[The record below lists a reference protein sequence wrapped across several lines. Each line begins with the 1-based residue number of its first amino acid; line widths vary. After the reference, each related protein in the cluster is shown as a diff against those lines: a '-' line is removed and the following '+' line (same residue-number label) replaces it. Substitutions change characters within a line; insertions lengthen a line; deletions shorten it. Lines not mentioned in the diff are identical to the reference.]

1 MLKPWQI
8 EKSKPI
14 LKKLDESAELS
25 IDNDGTLKIG
35 DRSTTIDATTFLY
48 NLQQPRKRLHDPDY
62 KTILENLD
70 ISPTLVANADAKQ
83 LVEPKV
89 VKKKVTKTTLKQAR
103 VEDEDEFSTAT
114 EEEKETE
121 KSWESL

>member
-25 IDNDGTLKIG
+25 IDNDGTLKFG

-89 VKKKVTKTTLKQAR
+89 VKKKVAMTPPKQ
-103 VEDEDEFSTAT
+103 E
-114 EEEKETE
+114 
-121 KSWESL
+121 